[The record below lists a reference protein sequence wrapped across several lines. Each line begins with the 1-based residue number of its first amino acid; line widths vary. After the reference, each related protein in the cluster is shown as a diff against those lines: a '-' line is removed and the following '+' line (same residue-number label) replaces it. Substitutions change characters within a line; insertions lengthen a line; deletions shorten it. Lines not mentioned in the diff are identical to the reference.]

1 MELIKIDEIIS
12 QPITQVSEPTFTP
25 PPEIL
30 TDQPGQQI
38 ASPQTVEQEPE
49 ETEGN
54 IPLDPEETADLI
66 IELLDTGQQWIYP
79 KLYENALFSKS
90 EKAILRE
97 LNNKLLDKEIS
108 VKKGEDTDPLKI
120 EFTVTERTLLRKTKE
135 LEIYETEI
143 VPLDERDKNLLRKP
157 LIKIL
162 QNANV
167 EMSPGAALS
176 FAIIVISVT
185 RALPLIGAAKNK
197 SK

>member
-1 MELIKIDEIIS
+1 MEIIKIDEIIS
-12 QPITQVSEPTFTP
+12 QPIEPVKEPDFTP
-25 PPEIL
+25 PPDIL
-30 TDQPGQQI
+30 TDKPEPATPEQ
-38 ASPQTVEQEPE
+38 VEQME
-49 ETEGN
+49 EEGGN

-79 KLYENALFSKS
+79 KLYENALFSKQD
-90 EKAILRE
+90 KAILKE
-97 LNNKLLDKEIS
+97 LQNKILDKEIS
-108 VKKGEDTDPLKI
+108 VKKGEDSEPLKV
-120 EFTVTERTLLRKTKE
+120 EFSVTERKLLRKTNE

-176 FAIIVISVT
+176 FAIVVITVT

-197 SK
+197 GK